1 MIKYV
6 VVPEKRTVYG
16 IIEHTGNDALNKI
29 NKMVGHNSPFC
40 VCDKKYKMPEKFKAT
55 VVCDPR
61 DEWSVE
67 DGKRRAK
74 AKVLKNYYR
83 SLDKKISAFRA
94 DVLELNGRVFE
105 TPDEFKN
112 NT

>member
-1 MIKYV
+1 
-6 VVPEKRTVYG
+6 
-16 IIEHTGNDALNKI
+16 
-29 NKMVGHNSPFC
+29 
-40 VCDKKYKMPEKFKAT
+40 MPEKFKAT